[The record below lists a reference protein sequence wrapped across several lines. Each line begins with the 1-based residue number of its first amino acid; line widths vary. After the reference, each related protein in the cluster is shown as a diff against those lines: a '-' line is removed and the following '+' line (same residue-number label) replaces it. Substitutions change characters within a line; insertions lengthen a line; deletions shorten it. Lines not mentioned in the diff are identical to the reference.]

1 MPLKSVDVAATIHN
15 YICNVTSTL
24 QYENNEDEP
33 IEAVFVFPLDDD
45 SAVYHFEAEI
55 EDRIIIAE
63 CQEKETV
70 NYLLESKLNPLTK
83 ILLYKIMQ

>member
-1 MPLKSVDVAATIHN
+1 MPLKSVEVEATINN

-70 NYLLESKLNPLTK
+70 NCSF
-83 ILLYKIMQ
+83 